1 LEHIVIAT
9 AGHVDHGKTTLI
21 RALTGIETDTTKEE
35 KRRGLTINLGFAY
48 FDLPSHQRVGIVDVP
63 GHEKFLK
70 NMIAGLSGIDLV
82 LLVVDAGE
90 GVMPQT
96 REHAA
101 ILRLLGITNFIVVLT
116 KVDTV
121 DPEMCDLA
129 VEDIKETFKDTV
141 IATAPIVKTDAVSG
155 TGLPE
160 LVQLMDQTVAK
171 LPQRHNTGR
180 PRLNVDRVFSLK
192 GFGTVVTGTLL
203 DGAIRTNDDLE
214 VYPNGVLAHVRN
226 IQVHDQDETIAL
238 PGQRT
243 ALNLNI
249 KADQISRGDV
259 LTLPDNV
266 QPSWMLDLELQTL
279 DLPEAA
285 LTMQERV
292 RLYIGAREVLG
303 RVYPLGTDELK
314 PHDKALVQIRLE
326 EQVGVKNGDR
336 FIMRTYS
343 PMLTIGGGQVLSANP
358 KRHHRYDQP
367 ILETLHIRQTGDA
380 AAILTDYIVKQT
392 AYFVTVTQVM
402 DLLNVS
408 EAEATALLAEQVTQG
423 ELVQF
428 GKTYAVQTKL
438 VNLKQQL
445 TKLLSDFHQHNPLVV
460 GLPRAEFMSRLA
472 DWTQSQTVAPI
483 FDYFVSQHVIKEQSG
498 LVALADFEP
507 QFTPAQ
513 QAIKQALLAQ
523 LAQANLIPSA
533 IADLVGTDRQ
543 KRQVLNGLINTD
555 VVLLNSDYVM
565 ATTSYQHTIERVTQF
580 IQREGAL
587 SLADFRDITGSSRR
601 YAMMILE
608 RMDKDGVT
616 QRVANKRELKG

>member
-1 LEHIVIAT
+1 MEHIVIAT

-101 ILRLLGITNFIVVLT
+101 ILQLLGITNFIVVLT

-121 DPEMCDLA
+121 EPEMCELA

-141 IATAPIVKTDAVSG
+141 IAAAPIVKTDAVSG

-160 LVQLMDQTVAK
+160 LVQLMDQTVAT
-171 LPQRHNTGR
+171 LPQRLNTGR

-203 DGAIRTNDDLE
+203 DGEIRINDDLE
-214 VYPNGVLAHVRN
+214 VYPKGILAHVRN
-226 IQVHDQDETIAL
+226 IQVHDQDETTAL

-259 LTLPDNV
+259 LTLPENV

-279 DLPEAA
+279 ALPEAA

-303 RVYPLGTDELK
+303 RVYPLGTDELQ
-314 PHDKALVQIRLE
+314 PNDKALVQIRLE

-343 PMLTIGGGQVLSANP
+343 PMVTIGGGKVLAANP

-367 ILETLHIRQTGDA
+367 ILETLRIRQTGKPA
-380 AAILTDYIVKQT
+380 TILRDFIVKQDT
-392 AYFVTVTQVM
+392 YFVTVTQVM
-402 DLLNVS
+402 ALLNVS
-408 EAEATALLAEQVTQG
+408 PTVATNLLAEQVNQG
-423 ELVQF
+423 ELVQLD
-428 GKTYAVQTKL
+428 KTYVVQTKL
-438 VNLKQQL
+438 VALKQQITALL
-445 TKLLSDFHQHNPLVV
+445 TDFHQHNPLVA
-460 GLPRAEFMSRLA
+460 GMPRAEFISRLA
-472 DWTQSQTVAPI
+472 DWLNTQTVTAI
-483 FDYFVSQHVIKEQSG
+483 FDHLVQQQVIKEQSG

-513 QAIKQALLAQ
+513 KAIKKVLLQQ
-523 LAQANLIPSA
+523 LAQAGLIPSA
-533 IADLVGTDRQ
+533 ITDLVGSDHQ

-608 RMDKDGVT
+608 RMDKDGIT